1 MSEEDVKFRKLKT
14 FNLVMGVFH
23 LIQGLM
29 MLALSNDFTLP
40 VTRGFLEAVTGTGAG
55 GMPNL
60 VPASE
65 VLFNLRIGPL
75 VACFL
80 FISSIAHFM
89 IGTALFP
96 KYVENLKKGIN
107 KYRWYEYALS
117 SSVMIVVISM
127 LVGIYDIGTLM
138 LAFFLNM
145 MMILFGLEMEKYNQ
159 FTTKTDWSTYIYGCI
174 AGAIPWVV
182 IAIWLLGAGGSSGG
196 PPDFVYYI
204 FLSMGVFF
212 NTFAINMVLQYKK
225 VGKWADYLYG
235 ERMYVILSL
244 VAKSALAWQ
253 VFAGTLRP
261 N

>member
-1 MSEEDVKFRKLKT
+1 MSEEDIKFKRLRN
-14 FNLVMGVFH
+14 FNLVMGVIH
-23 LIQGLM
+23 LVQGLM
-29 MLALSNDFTLP
+29 MLALSNNFTLP
-40 VTRGFLEAVTGTGAG
+40 VTRGFLEAVSGGAPG

-60 VPASE
+60 EPASE

-80 FISSIAHFM
+80 FISSMAHFM

-96 KYVENLKKGIN
+96 KYVEGLKKGIN

-127 LVGIYDIGTLM
+127 LVGVYDVGTLM

-159 FTTKTDWSTYIYGCI
+159 FTTKTDWSTFIWGCI

-182 IAIWLLGAGGSSGG
+182 IAIWLFGAGGSGGG
-196 PPDFVYYI
+196 PPTFVYYI
-204 FLSMGVFF
+204 FLSMGLFF
-212 NTFAINMVLQYKK
+212 NIFAINMVLQYKK

-253 VFAGTLRP
+253 VFVGTLRP